1 MPLRSLL
8 SSTLLALVCAV
19 TTTAS
24 APGATASASTLSA
37 ATPSNAFA
45 GTWRF
50 DPARSTN
57 LAAWRS
63 FELRIELS
71 PTEVEFERRL
81 GWGRRTHEETMRLP
95 LDGRRTAIAVPY
107 WSDNRHIGAYIGGDG
122 HKQSQLRVLDDGRV
136 FRVESDL
143 ILETQ
148 QGERAVNVLSDYHLS
163 PDGQTL
169 TLMEIRSS
177 RPRPITYVFT
187 RVQP

>member
-1 MPLRSLL
+1 MPLRCLL
-8 SSTLLALVCAV
+8 SSVFLALVCAV
-19 TTTAS
+19 T
-24 APGATASASTLSA
+24 ASASDT
-37 ATPSNAFA
+37 TPSGAASSAAFA

-71 PTEVEFERRL
+71 PTDVRFERRL

-122 HKQSQLRVLDDGRV
+122 HKHAQLRVLDNGRV
-136 FRVESDL
+136 LRIESDL
-143 ILETQ
+143 ILEVQ
-148 QGERAVNVLSDYHLS
+148 QGERAINILSDYHLS
-163 PDGQTL
+163 PDGRTL
-169 TLMEIRSS
+169 TLMELRSS
-177 RPRPITYVFT
+177 RSRPITYVFT
-187 RVQP
+187 RAQS